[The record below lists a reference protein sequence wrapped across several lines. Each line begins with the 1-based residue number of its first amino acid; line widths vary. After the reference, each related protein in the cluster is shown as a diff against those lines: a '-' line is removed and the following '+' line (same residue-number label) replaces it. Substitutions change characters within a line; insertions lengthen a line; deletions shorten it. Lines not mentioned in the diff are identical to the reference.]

1 MNRKGYSVIIILYTI
16 VNIIA
21 LVSFNISN
29 ENLYYKEEN
38 KVIAKSS
45 EKAENYNKEITT
57 GIEKEN
63 MDANTSQD
71 LIKNNGVNETSV
83 SDEELKK
90 RRIEANRERQNQL
103 NQIYKSDN
111 EIVKTDEIEFDKYN
125 KQVKE
130 KIKVMKVPPEELIDE
145 LTISE
150 KAKIIGICKALNE
163 EDYSEINEFL
173 TYNNER
179 LAVLRTLNV
188 IERKVDEE
196 QIEELKKIFSKYID
210 MDKVEGNTLYK

>member
-29 ENLYYKEEN
+29 ENLDYKDEN

-63 MDANTSQD
+63 MDASTSQD
-71 LIKNNGVNETSV
+71 LIKNNGVNETIV
-83 SDEELKK
+83 SDEELEK

-111 EIVKTDEIEFDKYN
+111 EIVKIDEIEFDKYN

-130 KIKVMKVPPEELIDE
+130 KNKVMKVPPEELIDE

-150 KAKIIGICKALNE
+150 KAKIIGICKELNE

-210 MDKVEGNTLYK
+210 MDKVEGN

>member
-1 MNRKGYSVIIILYTI
+1 MNRKGYSVVIILYTI

-29 ENLYYKEEN
+29 ENLDYKEEN
-38 KVIAKSS
+38 KIIAKSS

-71 LIKNNGVNETSV
+71 LIKNNGVNETIV
-83 SDEELKK
+83 SDEELEK
-90 RRIEANRERQNQL
+90 RRIQAKRERQNQL

-111 EIVKTDEIEFDKYN
+111 EIVKFDEIEFDKYN

-130 KIKVMKVPPEELIDE
+130 KNKVMKVSPEELIDE

-150 KAKIIGICKALNE
+150 KVKIIGICKDLNE

-210 MDKVEGNTLYK
+210 MDKVEGN

>member
-29 ENLYYKEEN
+29 ENLDYKEEN
-38 KVIAKSS
+38 KVIAESN
-45 EKAENYNKEITT
+45 EKVENYNKEITT

-71 LIKNNGVNETSV
+71 LIKNNGVNETIV
-83 SDEELKK
+83 SDEELEK
-90 RRIEANRERQNQL
+90 RRIEANREMQNQL

-111 EIVKTDEIEFDKYN
+111 EIVKFDEIEFDEYN

-130 KIKVMKVPPEELIDE
+130 KNKVMKVPPEELIDE

-150 KAKIIGICKALNE
+150 KAKIIGICKDLNE

-210 MDKVEGNTLYK
+210 MNKVEGN

>member
-29 ENLYYKEEN
+29 ENLDYKEEN
-38 KVIAKSS
+38 KVIAKSN
-45 EKAENYNKEITT
+45 ERVENYNKEITT
-57 GIEKEN
+57 GIEKDN
-63 MDANTSQD
+63 IDRDTSQD
-71 LIKNNGVNETSV
+71 LIKNNGVNETIV
-83 SDEELKK
+83 SDEELEK

-111 EIVKTDEIEFDKYN
+111 EIVKVDEIEFDKYN

-130 KIKVMKVPPEELIDE
+130 KNKVMKVPPEELIDE

-150 KAKIIGICKALNE
+150 KAKIIGICKELNE

-196 QIEELKKIFSKYID
+196 QIEELKKILSKYID
-210 MDKVEGNTLYK
+210 MDKVEGN

>member
-16 VNIIA
+16 VDIIA

-29 ENLYYKEEN
+29 ENLDYKEEN
-38 KVIAKSS
+38 KVIAKSN
-45 EKAENYNKEITT
+45 ERVENYNKEITT
-57 GIEKEN
+57 GIEKDN
-63 MDANTSQD
+63 IDRDTSQD
-71 LIKNNGVNETSV
+71 LIKNNGVNETIV
-83 SDEELKK
+83 SDEELEK

-111 EIVKTDEIEFDKYN
+111 EIVKVDEIEFDKYN

-130 KIKVMKVPPEELIDE
+130 KNKVMKVPPEELIDE

-150 KAKIIGICKALNE
+150 KAKIIGICKELNE

-210 MDKVEGNTLYK
+210 MDKVEGN

>member
-29 ENLYYKEEN
+29 ENLDYKEEN

-71 LIKNNGVNETSV
+71 LIKNNGVNETIV

-130 KIKVMKVPPEELIDE
+130 KNKVMKVPPEELIDE

-150 KAKIIGICKALNE
+150 KAKIIGICKDLNE

-210 MDKVEGNTLYK
+210 MDKVEGN

>member
-63 MDANTSQD
+63 MDANTSRD
-71 LIKNNGVNETSV
+71 LIKNNGVNETIV

-90 RRIEANRERQNQL
+90 RRIQANRERQNQL

-111 EIVKTDEIEFDKYN
+111 EIVKIDEIEFDKYN

-130 KIKVMKVPPEELIDE
+130 KNKVMKVPPEELIDE

-150 KAKIIGICKALNE
+150 KAKIIGICKDLNE

-210 MDKVEGNTLYK
+210 MDKVEGN

>member
-29 ENLYYKEEN
+29 KNLYYKEEN

-71 LIKNNGVNETSV
+71 LIKNNGVNETIV

-90 RRIEANRERQNQL
+90 RRIQANRERQNQL

-130 KIKVMKVPPEELIDE
+130 KNKVMKVPPEELIDE

-150 KAKIIGICKALNE
+150 KAKIIGICKELNE

-210 MDKVEGNTLYK
+210 MDKVEGN

>member
-29 ENLYYKEEN
+29 ENLDYKEEN
-38 KVIAKSS
+38 KVIAESN
-45 EKAENYNKEITT
+45 EKVENYNKEITT

-71 LIKNNGVNETSV
+71 LIKNNGVNETIV
-83 SDEELKK
+83 SDEELEK

-111 EIVKTDEIEFDKYN
+111 EIVKVDEIEFDKYN

-130 KIKVMKVPPEELIDE
+130 KNKVMKVPPEELIDE

-150 KAKIIGICKALNE
+150 KAKIIGICKELNE

-210 MDKVEGNTLYK
+210 MDKVEGN

>member
-29 ENLYYKEEN
+29 EYLDYKEEN

-45 EKAENYNKEITT
+45 EKAENYNKEITN

-71 LIKNNGVNETSV
+71 LIKNNGVNETIV

-90 RRIEANRERQNQL
+90 RRIQANRERQNQL

-111 EIVKTDEIEFDKYN
+111 EIVKIDEIEFDKYN

-130 KIKVMKVPPEELIDE
+130 KNKVMKVPPEELIDE

-150 KAKIIGICKALNE
+150 KAKIIGICKELNE

-210 MDKVEGNTLYK
+210 MDKVEGN

>member
-71 LIKNNGVNETSV
+71 LIKNNGVNETIV

-111 EIVKTDEIEFDKYN
+111 EIVKIDEIEFDKYN

-130 KIKVMKVPPEELIDE
+130 KNKVMKVPPEELIDE

-150 KAKIIGICKALNE
+150 KAKIIGICKELNE

-210 MDKVEGNTLYK
+210 MDKVEGN

>member
-29 ENLYYKEEN
+29 ENLDYKEEN
-38 KVIAKSS
+38 KVIAESN
-45 EKAENYNKEITT
+45 EKVENYNKEITT

-71 LIKNNGVNETSV
+71 LIKNNGVNETIV
-83 SDEELKK
+83 SDEELEK
-90 RRIEANRERQNQL
+90 RRIEANREMQNQL

-111 EIVKTDEIEFDKYN
+111 EIVKFDEIEFDEYN

-130 KIKVMKVPPEELIDE
+130 KNKVMKVPPEELIDE

-150 KAKIIGICKALNE
+150 KAKIIGICKDLNE

-210 MDKVEGNTLYK
+210 MDKVEGN

>member
-1 MNRKGYSVIIILYTI
+1 MNRKEYSVIIILYTI

-29 ENLYYKEEN
+29 ENLDYKEEN
-38 KVIAKSS
+38 KVIAKTG

-63 MDANTSQD
+63 MDVNTSQD
-71 LIKNNGVNETSV
+71 LIKDNEINETIV
-83 SDEELKK
+83 LDEELEK
-90 RRIEANRERQNQL
+90 RRIQANREKQNQL
-103 NQIYKSDN
+103 NEMYKSDY
-111 EIVKTDEIEFDKYN
+111 EIVKIDEIEFDKYN

-130 KIKVMKVPPEELIDE
+130 KNKVMKVPPEELIDE

-150 KAKIIGICKALNE
+150 KAKIIGICKELDE

-210 MDKVEGNTLYK
+210 MNKVEGN

>member
-1 MNRKGYSVIIILYTI
+1 MNRKGYSVTIILYTI

-29 ENLYYKEEN
+29 ENLDYKEEN

-63 MDANTSQD
+63 MDANTSRD
-71 LIKNNGVNETSV
+71 LIKNNGVNETIV

-90 RRIEANRERQNQL
+90 RRIQANRERQNQL

-111 EIVKTDEIEFDKYN
+111 EIVKIDEIEFDKYN

-130 KIKVMKVPPEELIDE
+130 KNKVMKVPPEELIDE

-150 KAKIIGICKALNE
+150 KAKIIGICKDLNE

-188 IERKVDEE
+188 IERKVNEE

-210 MDKVEGNTLYK
+210 MDKVEGN